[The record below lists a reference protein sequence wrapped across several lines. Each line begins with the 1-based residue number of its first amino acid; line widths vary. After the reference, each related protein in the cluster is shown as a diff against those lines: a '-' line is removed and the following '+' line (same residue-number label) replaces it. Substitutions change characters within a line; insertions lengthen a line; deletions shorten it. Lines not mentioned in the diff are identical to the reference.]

1 LEFGILSFWNLNLFY
16 TIMKKTFLLLAGIA
30 LFMGCK
36 SAQNATSKN
45 NAALNELVSIM
56 QGHYSSEKQSLEDKD
71 YYNISLRMM
80 PIWKNKGNYL
90 FVEQAIFDKQDKPYR
105 VRVYKVSQRNDTE
118 FISEIFTLKNEKDW
132 IGKWATPEAYD
143 KLTEADME
151 LKQGCDVVLKR
162 VAKNKFEGSTG
173 DKTCPSELRGAS
185 FANSKV
191 TVTENEILSWDQ
203 GFDKEGK
210 QVWGATKAGYEFIKI
225 KN

>member
-1 LEFGILSFWNLNLFY
+1 
-16 TIMKKTFLLLAGIA
+16 MKKTLLLFAVIA
-30 LFMGCK
+30 LLISCK
-36 SAQNATSKN
+36 PAQNSSSKN
-45 NAALNELVSIM
+45 SEALNELVSIM

-71 YYNISLRMM
+71 YYNISLRMT
-80 PIWKNKGNYL
+80 PIWKDKGNYL

-105 VRVYKVSQRNDTE
+105 VRVYKVSQRSENE
-118 FISEIFTLKNEKDW
+118 FVSEIYTLKNEKDW

-143 KLTEADME
+143 KLTEADLE
-151 LKQGCDVVLKR
+151 LKQGCEVVLKR
-162 VAKNKFEGSTG
+162 VEKNKFTGSTG

-191 TVTENEILSWDQ
+191 TVTKNEILSWDQ

-210 QVWGATKAGYEFIKI
+210 QVWGATKGGYHFIKM